1 MPNKPTDKDIE
12 LTEDAISIIAA
23 LGCEVVEQFEESF
36 DYAIDDINS
45 RLQFLADA
53 DLIHCEDSDLLKRN
67 TLYFV
72 MDYLLDQH
80 DLAQADKGEE
90 QTETERAY

>member
-1 MPNKPTDKDIE
+1 MPTKPKDKDIE
-12 LTEDAISIIAA
+12 LTEDAINIIAA
-23 LGCEVVEQFEESF
+23 LGNEIVEQFEESF
-36 DYAIDDINS
+36 DYAIADINT
-45 RLQFLADA
+45 RLQFLVDA
-53 DLIHCEDSDLLKRN
+53 DLIDCEDSDLLKRN